1 MKTPPYLREF
11 SDRNEAYD
19 RMTLKNRSC
28 RAAGN
33 NRDIYCLVPGP
44 SDNWAVV
51 DLATAIDLGLGYE
64 WSV

>member
-11 SDRNEAYD
+11 SDR
-19 RMTLKNRSC
+19 MVLKNRSC

-33 NRDIYCLVPGP
+33 RRDLYCLVPDP
-44 SDNWAVV
+44 TQPWAVV

-64 WSV
+64 WAF